1 MRVADKKS
9 MKLVRKVIFFLPL
22 LFLKEIIIINRLHF
36 KNPIIFAYLWKIQA
50 TLTFCLT
57 SITMIIC
64 I

>member
-1 MRVADKKS
+1 MSVADKKS
-9 MKLVRKVIFFLPL
+9 MKLVRKVIFFLSL
-22 LFLKEIIIINRLHF
+22 LFLKEIITINCLYF
-36 KNPIIFAYLWKIQA
+36 KNPIILAYLWKIQA